1 MEGVVSDDITV
12 RLAATAE
19 ERNAIF
25 RFRYDVY
32 VEEMGRYQGAA
43 DHDRRMLIEPED
55 ETAEHVFA
63 VADGEVIGAARGS
76 WGGAGPFSD
85 RQIRQYGMAPFLAEI
100 PAEHITV
107 GERAMIRADH
117 RGTDLWLR
125 FMEHASRSADTKG
138 VQVSLGACEPHLLSL
153 YLGLGART
161 FADHNINSPEAGYLI
176 PILWVPQ
183 DVAYLR
189 SLGSPL
195 ADWITDRGDEALI
208 PPIVTRLLA
217 DGGAVRSHRLGAGDV
232 FSAEVRRTLTGL
244 GDGAVSALDG
254 LLDDEIEALLHH
266 SNIIECDAGD
276 LVLKKGGV
284 AHNMFVVLEGVL
296 EVRDGDRVVHVMGAG
311 ELFGEMAF
319 LLEQPR
325 SMDVYAATDGT
336 RILSL
341 SDGHLRRLI
350 DREPR
355 ATALLLMN
363 LSKMLCYRLIT
374 QT

>member
-1 MEGVVSDDITV
+1 MSNDITV
-12 RLAATAE
+12 RLAETE
-19 ERNAIF
+19 EDRNAVF

-32 VEEMGRYQGAA
+32 VEEMGRYQSVA
-43 DHDRRMLIEPED
+43 DHGRRMLTEPED
-55 ETAEHVFA
+55 ETAEHILA
-63 VADGEVIGAARGS
+63 LADGEVVGAARGS

-85 RQIRQYGMAPFLAEI
+85 RQIRQYGMVPFLAEI
-100 PAEHITV
+100 SAEHITV

-125 FMEHASRSADTKG
+125 FMEHASRSADAKNI
-138 VQVSLGACEPHLLSL
+138 QVSLGACEPHLLSL

-176 PILWVPQ
+176 PIVWVPQ
-183 DVAYLR
+183 DVSYLR

-195 ADWITDRGDEALI
+195 ADWVSDRGDEAII
-208 PPIVTRLLA
+208 PPIVRRLL
-217 DGGAVRSHRLGAGDV
+217 DEGGAVRSHRLSVGEA
-232 FSAEVRRTLTGL
+232 FSTEVRRTLTGL
-244 GDGAVSALDG
+244 GDGTVSAFAG
-254 LLDDEIEALLHH
+254 LLDDEVAALLHH

-284 AHNMFVVLEGVL
+284 AHNMFAVLEGVL
-296 EVRDGDRVVHVMGAG
+296 EVRDGDRVLHVMGAG

-355 ATALLLMN
+355 ATALLLVN